1 MMMGSGNPKI
11 RKDIPLSANTLFDK
25 LVLFL
30 CCLAACF
37 LVTGDVFRVP
47 VLVVIALSAFNSYF
61 EKRALTRVTT
71 GVYLLLSLLSPEWF
85 YFIPVMM
92 YDALLW
98 ESPLILPLAMLPV
111 VTHRGSLPLAGILCT
126 VLYLG
131 MAWFMKWRSW
141 RLSHLETEYRKLRDT
156 TMELMLSLEAKNREL
171 LEKQEYEINLATL
184 NERNRIARDIHDNIG
199 HVLSSTLLQVGAL
212 LAITPEGPM
221 KEKLVALKETLSG
234 GMDSIRRSIHNL
246 HEASIDLHAEIY
258 RILKD
263 FTFCPVSFTDDLECK
278 PDLPVTYCFLAVIKE
293 ALSNI
298 SRHSDATEAKVI
310 LREHP
315 ALYQLIVRDNGS
327 KQPQGLILTPDGEY
341 LPGSQGMGLKS
352 IFERVE
358 RLNGKVRI
366 RINKGFEIFV
376 SIPKGS

>member
-1 MMMGSGNPKI
+1 MVESGKPKPG
-11 RKDIPLSANTLFDK
+11 KDIPVSANTLFDK

-37 LVTGDVFRVP
+37 LVTGNVFYVP
-47 VLVVIALSAFNSYF
+47 VLVVITLSSFNTYF

-71 GVYLLLSLLSPEWF
+71 GTYLLASLFFPEWF

-92 YDALLW
+92 YDAILW
-98 ESPLILPLAMLPV
+98 ESPWILPLAILPV
-111 VTHRGSLPLAGILCT
+111 ITHRDSLPIVGIFCI

-131 MAWFMKWRSW
+131 MAWFMNWRSW
-141 RLSHLETEYRKLRDT
+141 RLTHLEKEYRNLRDT
-156 TMELMLSLEAKNREL
+156 TKELMLSLEAKNREL
-171 LEKQEYEINLATL
+171 LEKQDYEINLATL

-212 LAITPEGPM
+212 LAVTPEGPM
-221 KEKLVALKETLSG
+221 RENLITLKETLSS
-234 GMDSIRRSIHNL
+234 GMDSIRQSIHDL
-246 HEASIDLHAEIY
+246 HDSSIDLHAEIY
-258 RILKD
+258 RIIKG
-263 FTFCPVSFTDDLECK
+263 FTFCPVSFTDVIENK
-278 PDLPVTYCFLAVIKE
+278 PDLPTTYCLLAVVKE

-298 SRHSDATEAKVI
+298 SKHSDATEVNII

-315 ALYQLIVRDNGS
+315 VLYQLILRDNGS
-327 KQPQGLILTPDGEY
+327 KPAQGLVLSPEGEY
-341 LPGSQGMGLKS
+341 IPGSQGMGLKS

-366 RINKGFEIFV
+366 RTDNGFELFV